1 MLRQTW
7 ILTAAISLGSVA
19 FAGPIQPTF
28 QLDPA
33 GGTVTGSP
41 GNTIG
46 WGFTL
51 TNTVNWL
58 VVTGSQFT
66 PNLVLGTYADFIG
79 PNFVVVGPSPDFTS
93 VSQSFDP
100 DLFTGTGAFTIDPL
114 AGVNSTATGQL
125 VLTYDLYSVSPNDSN
140 FDPFLDT
147 VSLGN
152 TSVANATIQVVGAPE
167 PDLSWALGILLI
179 AITIYE
185 NRIR

>member
-1 MLRQTW
+1 MTGAIHQVSSLFIGFAHLWAGREPAPRQ
-7 ILTAAISLGSVA
+7 
-19 FAGPIQPTF
+19 
-28 QLDPA
+28 
-33 GGTVTGSP
+33 
-41 GNTIG
+41 
-46 WGFTL
+46 

-66 PNLVLGTYADFIG
+66 PNIVLGTYEDFIG
-79 PNFVVVGPSPDFTS
+79 PSFVVVGPSPDLTS

-114 AGVNSTATGQL
+114 AGVNSTATGQI
-125 VLTYDLYSVSPNDSN
+125 VLSYDLYKVSPNDSN

-152 TSVANATIQVVGAPE
+152 TFAANAKVQVVAAPE

-179 AITIYE
+179 AITVYE
-185 NRIR
+185 KRIR